1 MAADLLVDDQ
11 GPLLS
16 VQISR
21 PPGNLFTL
29 EMCRDLTRL
38 LLSPPVQ
45 ARVLHLSAA
54 GPSFCLGR
62 ERTARTTADIYAMTR
77 ALADLNAALVAS
89 SLAVVAEVGGDAAGF
104 GVGLAALAGVAIAA
118 AAARFSFPEAE
129 AGLAPALV
137 LAWLP
142 SVVGR
147 RQAFWLTSAGQAID
161 AGEAERC
168 GLINRAVPAGQLS
181 GAARGAV
188 GLLLRQPASVCA
200 EIKRDLASFTGL
212 GVSAASDRAV
222 DRLALRSVLL
232 NGQQQPER

>member
-29 EMCRDLTRL
+29 EMCLDLTKML
-38 LLSPPVQ
+38 QDPPAQ
-45 ARVLHLSAA
+45 ARVLRLSAA
-54 GPSFCLGR
+54 GASFCLGR
-62 ERTARTTADIYAMTR
+62 ERTARTTADIYAMTH
-77 ALADLNAALVAS
+77 ALAELNAALVES

-104 GVGLAALAGVAIAA
+104 GVGLAALADVAIAA
-118 AAARFSFPEAE
+118 TGARFSFPEAE

-147 RQAFWLTSAGQAID
+147 RRAFWLTSSGQAID
-161 AGEAERC
+161 AADAQRS
-168 GLINRAVPAGQLS
+168 GLINQVVPGKQLS
-181 GAARGAV
+181 GAAREV
-188 GLLLRQPASVCA
+188 VDLLLRLPASVCA
-200 EIKRDLASFTGL
+200 EIKRDLTSFSGL
-212 GVSAASDRAV
+212 GIGAASERAV

-232 NGQQQPER
+232 NGQQQAER

>member
-29 EMCRDLTRL
+29 EMCRDLTKL
-38 LLSPPVQ
+38 LQDPPAQ
-45 ARVLHLSAA
+45 ARVLRLSAA
-54 GPSFCLGR
+54 GPAFCLGR
-62 ERTARTTADIYAMTR
+62 ERTARTAADIYAMTH
-77 ALADLNAALVAS
+77 ALAELNAALVAS

-104 GVGLAALAGVAIAA
+104 GVGLAALADVAIAA
-118 AAARFSFPEAE
+118 ADARFSFPEAE

-147 RQAFWLTSAGQAID
+147 RQAFWLTSTGQVID
-161 AGEAERC
+161 AGEAQRC
-168 GLINRAVPAGQLS
+168 GLINRAVPAGRLS
-181 GAARGAV
+181 GAAQEAAD
-188 GLLLRQPASVCA
+188 LLLRPPAPVCA
-200 EIKRDLASFTGL
+200 EIKRDLTSFTGL
-212 GVSAASDRAV
+212 GIGAASDRAV

-232 NGQQQPER
+232 NGQQQAER